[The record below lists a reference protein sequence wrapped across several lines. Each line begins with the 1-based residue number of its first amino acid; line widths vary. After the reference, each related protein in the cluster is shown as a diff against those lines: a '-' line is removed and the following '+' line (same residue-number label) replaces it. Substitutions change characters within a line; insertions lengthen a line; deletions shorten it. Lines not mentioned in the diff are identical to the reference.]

1 MKIKNINFFL
11 VNIIVIIM
19 LTFAYDF
26 PKNLYNI
33 LLHNYDER
41 RLNIYGYCDK
51 ESFGYLEKINNLYKN
66 ININSFN
73 FDDYPKSSTVLFY
86 NINYPFDNSKL
97 IILNYN
103 SDNLLQQKYFL
114 DNFSNYLILDNYKN
128 KCFLLEK
135 ING

>member
-11 VNIIVIIM
+11 VNLIVII
-19 LTFAYDF
+19 TFIFAYDF

-41 RLNIYGYCDK
+41 RLKIYGYCDK

-73 FDDYPKSSTVLFY
+73 FDDYPKSSSVFFY

-103 SDNLLQQKYFL
+103 SENLLQQKYFL
-114 DNFSNYLILDNYKN
+114 DNFSNYIILDNYKN

-135 ING
+135 IND

>member
-1 MKIKNINFFL
+1 MKIKNMNFFF

-19 LTFAYDF
+19 LIFAYDF

-33 LLHNYDER
+33 LLHKYDQR

-51 ESFGYLEKINNLYKN
+51 ESFGYLEKINNLYKEK
-66 ININSFN
+66 NINSFN
-73 FDDYPKSSTVLFY
+73 FDDYPKSSSVFFY
-86 NINYPFDNSKL
+86 NINYPFDNSKI

-103 SDNLLQQKYFL
+103 SDNLFQQKYFL
-114 DNFSNYLILDNYKN
+114 DNFSNYNVLDNYKN

-135 ING
+135 KND